1 MDTEGL
7 RACGQ
12 HCARPRRPRLRVGPL
27 PGLGASALPAS
38 GRLSLGGRAFRG
50 AECVSTP
57 PPGTLRVRD
66 GEFSVTPSTC
76 PPQSPPAVAVVL
88 KKLLM
93 GPCENWETRDL

>member
-38 GRLSLGGRAFRG
+38 GRLSLGGERSGEPSVCPVLRRGPSGSEMVSSRWHPARARR
-50 AECVSTP
+50 S
-57 PPGTLRVRD
+57 LRQQWLW
-66 GEFSVTPSTC
+66 F
-76 PPQSPPAVAVVL
+76 
-88 KKLLM
+88 
-93 GPCENWETRDL
+93 